1 VVIATT
7 KRKKAKPYDKLI
19 RSFKYSAAL
28 DSVLG
33 VCIWWTIISRFSRK
47 SSNGRENPH
56 PRLDIYPL
64 GQTTRRCGRV
74 CPA

>member
-1 VVIATT
+1 MSHRQHDVVIATT

-33 VCIWWTIISRFSRK
+33 VRPPQQSIAVDASC
-47 SSNGRENPH
+47 
-56 PRLDIYPL
+56 
-64 GQTTRRCGRV
+64 RRV
-74 CPA
+74 D